1 MFWIC
6 VTVFIAILITYCIGF
21 GLGTI
26 LLPVMCFYY
35 PPLEAL
41 FLSAILH
48 GFQSAIKTLINFKY
62 IPWRQVIWFSACAI
76 PCSFLGS
83 YCILYITQWSYKIH
97 FNIYSVGFYTT
108 PIRFVIAC
116 SMLVFSI
123 LELLKPKRHVAE
135 KPIVFMS
142 SGALSGFFGG
152 LTGHQGVLRSMFTS
166 KQFNTI
172 YSLVAFNGLVSLCI
186 DATRLLNY
194 FKGTIAISTAPLHI
208 TVLLGIALLATFT
221 GQHFLKHIKL
231 NLINRLIFIFIIVF
245 AFCYG
250 IGLV

>member
-6 VTVFIAILITYCIGF
+6 VTVFFAILMTYCIGF

-35 PPLEAL
+35 PPMEAL
-41 FLSAILH
+41 FLSAMLH
-48 GFQSAIKTLINFKY
+48 GFQSAIKTVINFKY

-76 PCSFLGS
+76 PCSFFGS
-83 YCILYITQWSYKIH
+83 YCFIFLTQWRYNIN
-97 FNIYSVGFYTT
+97 FNIYSLSFCTT
-108 PIRFVIAC
+108 PLRIVIAC

-123 LELLKPKRHVAE
+123 LELLKPKHENTE

-166 KQFNTI
+166 KQFNST
-172 YSLVAFNGLVSLCI
+172 YTLVAFNGVVSMCI
-186 DATRLLNY
+186 DITRLLNY
-194 FKGTIAISTAPLHI
+194 CKGTISVSTAPLYI
-208 TVLLGIALLATFT
+208 IILLCIALLATFT
-221 GQHFLKHIKL
+221 GQNFLKHIKL
-231 NLINRLIFIFIIVF
+231 NLINRLIFIFIILF
-245 AFCYG
+245 AFFYG

>member
-6 VTVFIAILITYCIGF
+6 VTVFFAILITYCIGF

-41 FLSAILH
+41 FLSAMLH

-62 IPWRQVIWFSACAI
+62 IPWRQVIWFSASAI
-76 PCSFLGS
+76 PCSLLGS
-83 YCILYITQWSYKIH
+83 YCIVYITHWSYKIY
-97 FNIYSVGFYTT
+97 FNIYSVDFYTT

-116 SMLVFSI
+116 SMLVFSV
-123 LELLKPKRHVAE
+123 LELLKPKQENTE
-135 KPIVFMS
+135 KSLVFLI
-142 SGALSGFFGG
+142 SGTLSGFFGG

-166 KQFNTI
+166 KQFKST
-172 YSLVAFNGLVSLCI
+172 YTLVAFNGLVSLCI
-186 DATRLLNY
+186 DTTRLLNY
-194 FKGTIAISTAPLHI
+194 FKGTITISTAPLHI
-208 TVLLGIALLATFT
+208 IILLSIALLATFT
-221 GQHFLKHIKL
+221 GQNFLKHIKL

-245 AFCYG
+245 SFFYG